1 MDTEYRL
8 RRQKNLRLRRLL
20 CAFGRR
26 PPADDGHEL
35 NARENGSMCML
46 SSPAALYLMFDLVT
60 SFSFGCGYCRTVIFF
75 MIFVF
80 FYRLI

>member
-1 MDTEYRL
+1 MLSTDL
-8 RRQKNLRLRRLL
+8 RRLKKSLPAALL

-75 MIFVF
+75 MIFAF